1 MLLTSF
7 VVLYILIFRARRKV
21 RRNLRIRK
29 RTASFKV
36 AQLSW
41 ILTSIETIL
50 RLVGLFHFR
59 SHALAER
66 NPDISYWLAIAVYHM
81 ALLGQTTFQIW
92 CLREY
97 EKNTRSRCEGPS
109 WMITRKSFLIIM
121 AFMNCYMWVLNVAGV
136 RILVDLTSDKMEE
149 LLSGS
154 VERIIYTA
162 NRASTLA
169 YHVESVQ
176 LFYKFYE
183 EDKELLAQQ
192 EYENLDNQNVG
203 GNTTVETDSTKGK
216 CVGFIMFVVF
226 VSMAGGSFLVRT
238 KMTDSHI
245 AATAA
250 IIGILLTIVCIT
262 LKTTQQGNSQVL
274 IVGMLQTQ
282 DNHDSQQNNLVNEVQ
297 HRSVK
302 MFEDIASYV
311 AGEKVGHLK
320 ILLFYS
326 ISAVSYHF
334 LMTMKITFNG
344 IEEVDTL
351 MPVREGCKGLAC
363 MSLTV
368 FMFWMSHEDRKLRC
382 WFYLYVMFWNVLA
395 LVSLELIEETF
406 EHGNSNREPLQLYA
420 LPLAIDFKIYVLI
433 HTYSDI
439 VAARNGCRQELRGTE
454 HEPLV

>member
-1 MLLTSF
+1 MENSG
-7 VVLYILIFRARRKV
+7 IFK
-21 RRNLRIRK
+21 
-29 RTASFKV
+29 
-36 AQLSW
+36 
-41 ILTSIETIL
+41 TI
-50 RLVGLFHFR
+50 F
-59 SHALAER
+59 
-66 NPDISYWLAIAVYHM
+66 
-81 ALLGQTTFQIW
+81 
-92 CLREY
+92 
-97 EKNTRSRCEGPS
+97 
-109 WMITRKSFLIIM
+109 
-121 AFMNCYMWVLNVAGV
+121 
-136 RILVDLTSDKMEE
+136 
-149 LLSGS
+149 
-154 VERIIYTA
+154 
-162 NRASTLA
+162 
-169 YHVESVQ
+169 
-176 LFYKFYE
+176 
-183 EDKELLAQQ
+183 
-192 EYENLDNQNVG
+192 EN
-203 GNTTVETDSTKGK
+203 
-216 CVGFIMFVVF
+216 FIHW
-226 VSMAGGSFLVRT
+226 T